1 MSRKSTIGIIGAAV
15 ISLAAYLLRR
25 RIIAR
30 LLRMRRPRFN
40 VQVRRHIP
48 IRMEDGIL
56 LYGDH
61 YKPVGGGL
69 YPTVLIRTPYG
80 RGGPV
85 GPTGLL
91 HDFIAQ
97 RFAERGYNVFLQDV
111 RGCYDS
117 EGEFD
122 PFLHEADDGRTTLK
136 WIEEQPWFNGVLG
149 MWGPSYL
156 GYVQWAIA
164 GDAPLYVKAIMPL
177 ISASDLVKSSFR
189 DGALP
194 MDMILRWIIQLK
206 ALDRKSYFANW
217 FGLRRMLPT
226 RMDGVVDRVSMD
238 LPLSDLDL
246 KTVGEK
252 VPFVREWLQHIQ
264 PDDPYW
270 DQFDISKTLDRVTA
284 STHMVTGWYDIFLR
298 ETLEDYLALTPTHG
312 TRSFLTIG
320 PWHHVDPDCLL
331 ESLRLGIDWFDAQL
345 KGQRGDLKRKTVRL
359 YVMGRDAWREFDSW
373 PPESQPLAYFLHH
386 NQSSMEDTA
395 GGLSLQPAGG
405 DQVVDTYIY
414 DPYDP
419 TPAVGGAVMNFSAG
433 AVDNR
438 DLEARP
444 DVLTFTSEPLKDPL
458 EVIGPVRLEL
468 YVRSSLAYTDFFGRL
483 CDVYPDGRSINICD
497 GLLRISPDTGT
508 SGRDGTRLIEID
520 MWSTAHQ
527 FIPGH
532 RIRLQVSSGAHPRW
546 YRNLGTNEPL
556 DTTVTARVAQ
566 QSVYHDQDHPSV
578 LYLPKFGR
586 GDS

>member
-1 MSRKSTIGIIGAAV
+1 MNRKSILGIISAAL
-15 ISLAAYLLRR
+15 ISLAAYLMRR
-25 RIIAR
+25 RIIAG
-30 LLRMRRPRFN
+30 LLSLRQPRCNVLVQRR
-40 VQVRRHIP
+40 IP
-48 IRMEDGIL
+48 IRMADGIK

-61 YKPVGGGL
+61 FTPIGGGL
-69 YPTVLIRTPYG
+69 YPTILIRTPYG

-117 EGEFD
+117 EGEFE
-122 PFLHEADDGRTTLK
+122 PFLHEAEDGRATLK

-156 GYVQWAIA
+156 GYVQWAVA
-164 GDAPLYVKAIMPL
+164 ANAPLYIKAIMPM
-177 ISASDLVKSSFR
+177 ITGSDLVKSSFR
-189 DGALP
+189 DGSLP
-194 MDMILRWIIQLK
+194 IDMILRWIIQLE
-206 ALDRKSYFANW
+206 ALDRKSYVANW
-217 FGLRRMLPT
+217 FGLGRMLPS
-226 RMDGVVDRVSMD
+226 RMDRVIERASMD

-264 PDDPYW
+264 PNDPYW
-270 DQFDISKTLDRVTA
+270 EQFDRRVTLDRVTA

-298 ETLEDYLALTPTHG
+298 ETLQDYQTLILSHCQRP
-312 TRSFLTIG
+312 FLTIG

-386 NQSSMEDTA
+386 NQSSLQDTA
-395 GGLSLQPAGG
+395 GGLSPQPAGG
-405 DQVVDTYIY
+405 DQVVDTYTY
-414 DPYDP
+414 DPNNP
-419 TPAVGGAVMNFSAG
+419 TPAVGGAVMNYSAG

-444 DVLTFTSEPLKDPL
+444 DVLTFTSEPLEDPL

-468 YVRSSLAYTDFFGRL
+468 FVLSSLEYTDFFGRL

-497 GLLRISPDTGT
+497 GLCRIDPETGT
-508 SGRDGTRLIEID
+508 IKQDGTRLIEID
-520 MWSTAHQ
+520 IWSTAYQ
-527 FIPGH
+527 FKPGH
-532 RIRLQVSSGAHPRW
+532 RLRLQVSSGAHPRW
-546 YRNLGTNEPL
+546 YRNLGTGEPL
-556 DTTVTARVAQ
+556 DTANTALVAR
-566 QSVYHDQDHPSV
+566 QSVFHDQDHPSV
-578 LYLPKFGR
+578 LYLPKYDER
-586 GDS
+586 R